1 MGFEPPESF
10 NIADYFLRGRLDE
23 GLGDRVAL
31 RLDDGTMTYA
41 EVERASNRVGERLR
55 DFGVRQEER
64 VIVALP
70 DGAAFVAALFGTLKL
85 GAVVVMVNPEL
96 PVDNLSAII
105 SYSRARVVVVDGVGR
120 GSMAVAIEEADHTP
134 LALEVDDWIHEGDA
148 PLPTVQTHRD
158 DPAIWLFSGGTTG
171 RPKAVVQTHC
181 SFANT
186 TELYGKGTLGLTAD
200 DVTISVPKLFFGYA
214 TGSNLFFPFSVG
226 GSAVLFAGR
235 PTPEALFDRI
245 ARHRATVLIN
255 VPKIVKEMVDHPD
268 AASADLSSLRF
279 ATSAGEALPPSLY
292 DRWVQTFGI
301 DLLDGLGTAEMWHV
315 FLTNRLGDVQPGT
328 LGRPVEGF
336 DVRVRDAQG
345 QDVAAGEVG
354 RLWVR
359 GASRAI
365 GYWQDMPATMEA
377 FRGEWFAAGD
387 LVRRDD
393 DGYIHYVGRADDA
406 VKVGGKWLLPGEV
419 EDCLLEHPEVLEAA
433 VIGVPDAD
441 GLTKPV
447 AFVVAADPGRDD
459 IEARLVEHVLER
471 LEPYKRPRRVV
482 LLEQMPRTH
491 LGKMNRA
498 ELRRQATEALTR

>member
-1 MGFEPPESF
+1 MTVQATPMGFEPPESF
-10 NIADYFLRGRLDE
+10 NIADYFLGDRLHE
-23 GLGDRVAL
+23 GAGERVAL
-31 RLDDGTMTYA
+31 RLDDKTVTYA
-41 EVERASNRVGERLR
+41 EVDRAANRVGERLL
-55 DFGVRQEER
+55 DLGVRQEER

-70 DGAAFVAALFGTLKL
+70 DGAGFVAALFGTLKV

-96 PVDNLSAII
+96 PVDNLAAII
-105 SYSRARVVVVDGVGR
+105 SYSRARVAVVDGVGR
-120 GSMAVAIEEADHTP
+120 ESMATAIAEAEHTP
-134 LALEVDDWIHEGDA
+134 LVLEIDDGVLEGDA
-148 PLPTVQTHRD
+148 ALSTVPTHRD

-171 RPKAVVQTHC
+171 RPKAVVQTHR

-186 TELYGKGTLGLTAD
+186 TELYGKATLGLTAD
-200 DVTISVPKLFFGYA
+200 DVTISVPKLYFGYA

-235 PTPEALFDRI
+235 PTPEALFERI
-245 ARHRATVLIN
+245 ARHGATVLIN

-268 AASADLSSLRF
+268 ARSADLSSLRM

-292 DRWVQTFGI
+292 DRWVETFGV

-315 FLTNRLGDVQPGT
+315 FLTNRPGDVRPGT

-336 DVRVRDAQG
+336 DVRVRDADG
-345 QDVAAGEVG
+345 LDVATGDVG

-387 LVRRDD
+387 LVRRDV
-393 DGYIHYVGRADDA
+393 DGYFHYVGRADDA

-419 EDCLLEHPEVLEAA
+419 EDCLLDHVEVLEAA
-433 VIGVPDAD
+433 VIGVPDSD

-447 AFVVAADPGRDD
+447 AFVVVSDPDAD
-459 IEARLVEHVLER
+459 
-471 LEPYKRPRRVV
+471 
-482 LLEQMPRTH
+482 
-491 LGKMNRA
+491 
-498 ELRRQATEALTR
+498 